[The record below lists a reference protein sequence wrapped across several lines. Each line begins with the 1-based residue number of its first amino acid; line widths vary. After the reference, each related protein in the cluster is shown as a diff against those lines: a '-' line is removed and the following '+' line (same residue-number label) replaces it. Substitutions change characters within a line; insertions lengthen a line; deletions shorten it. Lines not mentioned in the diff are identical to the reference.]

1 MKAERSQL
9 FYQCTFLYVSFQAI
23 HQSIAGKHD
32 DTQPCWMD
40 TSLLDMLSG
49 ELHHARRHAAHVPT
63 TTQPLD
69 IAIYHCNML
78 LANCPGAMNSQFCRD
93 HLDAIMQALKATTEA
108 LSAPAAMASPSG
120 WSSIARWL
128 IPWRQR

>member
-23 HQSIAGKHD
+23 HQSIGGADD
-32 DTQPCWMD
+32 DTQPCWLD
-40 TSLLDMLSG
+40 TSLLSMLNA
-49 ELHHARRHAAHVPT
+49 ELQRIRRHAAHVPT
-63 TTQPLD
+63 IIEPLD
-69 IAIYHCNML
+69 IAVYHCNML

-108 LSAPAAMASPSG
+108 LSAPAAMAAPSG

-128 IPWRQR
+128 TPWRQR